1 MADKVIMVLFVV
13 INLRMYALVLV
24 VIGVINRIVVI
35 MMKAQLISMNRESLL
50 VDVLYSILILL
61 E

>member
-1 MADKVIMVLFVV
+1 MDKVIMVLFVV

-35 MMKAQLISMNRESLL
+35 MMKAKLISMNRESLL

>member
-1 MADKVIMVLFVV
+1 MDKVIMVLFVV

-35 MMKAQLISMNRESLL
+35 MMKPQLISMNRESML
-50 VDVLYSILILL
+50 VDVLNSILILL

>member
-1 MADKVIMVLFVV
+1 MVLFVV

-35 MMKAQLISMNRESLL
+35 MMKAKLISMNRESLL

>member
-1 MADKVIMVLFVV
+1 VDKVIMVLFVV

-35 MMKAQLISMNRESLL
+35 MMKAKLISMNRESLL